1 MSMRRQLNEKL
12 QERTDL
18 LEQAEGL
25 LKEGK
30 REDYR
35 TAMDKVRNMN
45 AEIDDMKSLI
55 AEQDRKL
62 LEKAPNPAEERDKAA
77 ERGNLLMKGQEVKFT
92 AEEVGKALFLP
103 SQSVEKS
110 VTLATGTLAQP
121 TGAGTNIRVPAAQRA
136 MSRQNMSQ
144 HMTRLRPA
152 HRSPFL
158 PSISHSIRPSTFRLL
173 LPALLHGRAVMLPLQ
188 RQKPVFPVSSS
199 FTALRRARPRS
210 PQRAQMALHLP
221 PFPSRSPRRKLSAL
235 RTQHRILSQ
244 PVHPSI

>member
-92 AEEVGKALFLP
+92 AEEVGKALFYP
-103 SQSVEKS
+103 ARAWKS
-110 VTLATGTLAQP
+110 P
-121 TGAGTNIRVPAAQRA
+121 
-136 MSRQNMSQ
+136 
-144 HMTRLRPA
+144 
-152 HRSPFL
+152 
-158 PSISHSIRPSTFRLL
+158 
-173 LPALLHGRAVMLPLQ
+173 
-188 RQKPVFPVSSS
+188 
-199 FTALRRARPRS
+199 
-210 PQRAQMALHLP
+210 
-221 PFPSRSPRRKLSAL
+221 
-235 RTQHRILSQ
+235 
-244 PVHPSI
+244 